1 MNEENNNQPDLT
13 QQLNECLNQKDEW
26 KDRCLRTA
34 ADFENY
40 KKRAEKERSV
50 WVTSAQSSIF
60 ADLLSIVDDFD
71 RAFSGLR
78 LSGSSDSASF
88 GGQGSA
94 KEDQSIAGF
103 ALIHK
108 EFHKFLDKHGIS
120 EIKETAQFDPNLHEA
135 IMNVESADHQS
146 GAIVQVLQKGYMFKG
161 QVLRPA
167 KVSVAK

>member
-13 QQLNECLNQKDEW
+13 QQLNECLVQKDEW

-50 WVTSAQSSIF
+50 WITSAQTSILS
-60 ADLLSIVDDFD
+60 DLLNIVDDFD
-71 RAFSGLR
+71 RAFSAPT
-78 LSGSSDSASF
+78 SSVRPEEQRSCVSKD
-88 GGQGSA
+88 
-94 KEDQSIAGF
+94 AGF

-108 EFHKFLDKHGIS
+108 ELHKFLEKHGVL
-120 EIKETAQFDPNLHEA
+120 EMQQTMQFDPHLHEA
-135 IMNVESADHQS
+135 IMHVDSPEQESGS
-146 GAIVQVLQKGYMFKG
+146 IVQVLQKGYMYKG

-167 KVSVAK
+167 RVSVAK

>member
-13 QQLNECLNQKDEW
+13 QQLNECLVQKDEW

-40 KKRAEKERSV
+40 KKRAEKERSA
-50 WVTSAQSSIF
+50 WITSAQTSILS
-60 ADLLSIVDDFD
+60 DLLNIVDDFD
-71 RAFSGLR
+71 RAF
-78 LSGSSDSASF
+78 A
-88 GGQGSA
+88 QA

-120 EIKETAQFDPNLHEA
+120 EIKETKQFDPNLHEA
-135 IMNVESADHQS
+135 IMNVESADHES
-146 GAIVQVLQKGYMFKG
+146 GSIVQVLQKGYMYKG

>member
-60 ADLLSIVDDFD
+60 SDLLSIVDDFD
-71 RAFSGLR
+71 RAF
-78 LSGSSDSASF
+78 A
-88 GGQGSA
+88 QA
-94 KEDQSIAGF
+94 KEDQSIVGF

-120 EIKETAQFDPNLHEA
+120 EIKDATQFDPNLHEA

-146 GAIVQVLQKGYMFKG
+146 GTIVQVLQKGYMFKG

>member
-13 QQLNECLNQKDEW
+13 QQLNECLVQKDEW

-50 WVTSAQSSIF
+50 WITSAQSSILS
-60 ADLLSIVDDFD
+60 DLLNIVDDFD
-71 RAFSGLR
+71 RAF
-78 LSGSSDSASF
+78 A
-88 GGQGSA
+88 QA
-94 KEDQSIAGF
+94 QEDKSLAGF

-108 EFHKFLDKHGIS
+108 EFQKFLEKHGVM
-120 EIKETAQFDPNLHEA
+120 EMQQTMQFDPHLHEA
-135 IMNVESADHQS
+135 IMHVESPEQES
-146 GAIVQVLQKGYMFKG
+146 GSIVQVLQKGYMFKG

-167 KVSVAK
+167 RVSVAK